1 MTRGPH
7 RRGLALTMRE
17 NNSGEPS
24 PNPSQKV
31 VFALGTVST
40 EVKGGDYR
48 RGLSTLTRGSC
59 QPKMAERDEHI
70 NQGDRSLL
78 PTCGVILCL
87 GGTEAFGSF
96 LSCGTEGWCLLA
108 AGGDT
113 WWRGGSDNRLF
124 YGEEECQSSVF

>member
-1 MTRGPH
+1 MG
-7 RRGLALTMRE
+7 E
-17 NNSGEPS
+17 NSGEPS

-48 RGLSTLTRGSC
+48 GGGLSMLTRGSC

-78 PTCGVILCL
+78 PTLGVILCL

-96 LSCGTEGWCLLA
+96 LSCGTQGWCLRR
-108 AGGDT
+108 AGG
-113 WWRGGSDNRLF
+113 RGGEGVPTTGYFTERK
-124 YGEEECQSSVF
+124 SVKALRSR